1 MRLCAEALFALNAA
15 IDTGLLACSAR
26 LCGQKLFWRRLIAAG
41 CLGGVY
47 AVAAVLPELGFLR
60 SGLVK
65 LCAAVGMCLLS
76 FGAGRYLARLT
87 AAFCAMGCV
96 FAGAVTAFTQLTGTG
111 LMRVPGDGYYP
122 VSALALCAIGA
133 LCVAVCRLFFSAC
146 AQHSARSFEQLTL
159 RLEERE
165 ITLRALVDTGNALK
179 DPITNEPVFV
189 LDWQAAARLLPGV
202 ALSDAQAGFTAQL
215 DERMVTVECPPELL
229 QRLSREKP
237 SIRLRLIP
245 YRAVGVRQGMLLA
258 VRCERKG
265 KNGRY
270 IPALAAFSPT
280 PVSGGGEYEA
290 LTGGAA

>member
-1 MRLCAEALFALNAA
+1 M
-15 IDTGLLACSAR
+15 
-26 LCGQKLFWRRLIAAG
+26 
-41 CLGGVY
+41 Y

-146 AQHSARSFEQLTL
+146 QIFFSFQNSFFHFGVKPVIGQGQ
-159 RLEERE
+159 RGQ
-165 ITLRALVDTGNALK
+165 AL
-179 DPITNEPVFV
+179 
-189 LDWQAAARLLPGV
+189 
-202 ALSDAQAGFTAQL
+202 
-215 DERMVTVECPPELL
+215 
-229 QRLSREKP
+229 
-237 SIRLRLIP
+237 
-245 YRAVGVRQGMLLA
+245 
-258 VRCERKG
+258 
-265 KNGRY
+265 
-270 IPALAAFSPT
+270 
-280 PVSGGGEYEA
+280 
-290 LTGGAA
+290 

>member
-1 MRLCAEALFALNAA
+1 MRLCAEVLFALNAA

-122 VSALALCAIGA
+122 VSAMALCAIGA

-202 ALSDAQAGFTAQL
+202 ALSEQDFA
-215 DERMVTVECPPELL
+215 RPPELL

>member
-146 AQHSARSFEQLTL
+146 AQHSARLSSLRFGWKSGRSRCARWSTPETRSKTPSRTSLFLCWTGRRRQGCCPVWRSRNRTL
-159 RLEERE
+159 RVRRSCCKGS
-165 ITLRALVDTGNALK
+165 RAK
-179 DPITNEPVFV
+179 SRRFV
-189 LDWQAAARLLPGV
+189 CA
-202 ALSDAQAGFTAQL
+202 
-215 DERMVTVECPPELL
+215 
-229 QRLSREKP
+229 
-237 SIRLRLIP
+237 
-245 YRAVGVRQGMLLA
+245 
-258 VRCERKG
+258 
-265 KNGRY
+265 
-270 IPALAAFSPT
+270 
-280 PVSGGGEYEA
+280 
-290 LTGGAA
+290 

>member
-189 LDWQAAARLLPGV
+189 LDWQAAAARCGALGTGLCASAGAAAKALARKAVDSPAPDSVPRGGCPAGDAACRALRTQGKERALYPRARRL
-202 ALSDAQAGFTAQL
+202 FTHA
-215 DERMVTVECPPELL
+215 
-229 QRLSREKP
+229 
-237 SIRLRLIP
+237 
-245 YRAVGVRQGMLLA
+245 GVR
-258 VRCERKG
+258 RR
-265 KNGRY
+265 R
-270 IPALAAFSPT
+270 I
-280 PVSGGGEYEA
+280 
-290 LTGGAA
+290 

>member
-146 AQHSARSFEQLTL
+146 AQHAG
-159 RLEERE
+159 
-165 ITLRALVDTGNALK
+165 ALV
-179 DPITNEPVFV
+179 
-189 LDWQAAARLLPGV
+189 
-202 ALSDAQAGFTAQL
+202 
-215 DERMVTVECPPELL
+215 
-229 QRLSREKP
+229 
-237 SIRLRLIP
+237 
-245 YRAVGVRQGMLLA
+245 
-258 VRCERKG
+258 
-265 KNGRY
+265 
-270 IPALAAFSPT
+270 
-280 PVSGGGEYEA
+280 
-290 LTGGAA
+290 